1 MTTIW
6 TTTIWGAAMKR
17 PIVLG
22 TGSFVP
28 EGRVTSREYME
39 ALKPRKPVEGKPF
52 EEWPLVATDWVE
64 RHFGINT
71 FAYDA
76 KFPEL
81 TKLPKG
87 GGGIYDGDLAV
98 KSAQLALENAGITGK
113 DVDVLVHVSC
123 TPETNFFDDCMRQMV
138 IELGIRHDIHMV
150 HQNLGCA
157 GLAWG
162 FREAMLHASARVDD
176 ATVLVVASNCP
187 SGYLSR
193 ETLDHYVDAQSYFQW
208 SWLSPAVFGDGG
220 GAIVFRR
227 NGEEGRG
234 LIDVWVE
241 THPETTLIAFPAG
254 GSLEHTKHENV
265 VRQLFLMDPSAVR
278 EQFVALM
285 LRNMQNLRQRWPIHI
300 QPAVNKPFTTD
311 LPVRWYLHQANRLAV
326 VQAATAMKLPMDRV
340 PPNIQDYGNTS
351 AASTLLLF
359 DADRRVGV
367 VKPGDLVIFSWIGAG
382 VGAMN
387 GYAVI
392 VV

>member
-1 MTTIW
+1 MNRN
-6 TTTIWGAAMKR
+6 R

-22 TGSFVP
+22 TGSVVP
-28 EGRVTSREYME
+28 PTRITSQEYME
-39 ALKPRKPVEGKPF
+39 ALRPRKPVDGKAH
-52 EEWPLVATDWVE
+52 EDWPVVDSSWVQ
-64 RHFGINT
+64 RYFGINT

-87 GGGIYDGDLAV
+87 QGGIYDGDLAV
-98 KSAQLALENAGITGK
+98 QAGKLALEDAGLTGK

-123 TPETNFFDDCMRQMV
+123 TPEKNFFDDCMRQIVM
-138 IELGIRHDIHMV
+138 ELNIRTDAHMV

-162 FREAMLHASARVDD
+162 FREAMLHAFAHVDD
-176 ATVLVVASNCP
+176 ATVLVIASNCP
-187 SGYLSR
+187 SAYLSR
-193 ETLDHYVDAQSYFQW
+193 ETLDHYVQAQTYFPW

-220 GAIVFRR
+220 GAIVFKR

-234 LIDVWVE
+234 LLDVWVE
-241 THPETTLIAFPAG
+241 THPETTLIDFPAG

-265 VRQLFLMDPSAVR
+265 VRQLFLMDPTAVS

-285 LRNMQNLRQRWPIHI
+285 LRNMEHLRKRWPIYVEPI
-300 QPAVNKPFTTD
+300 LKKSFSTD
-311 LPVRWYLHQANRLAV
+311 LPARWYLHQANRLAV
-326 VQAATAMKLPMDRV
+326 VQAAKAMKLPMEKV
-340 PPNIQDYGNTS
+340 PTNIQDFGNTS

-359 DADRRVGV
+359 DADRRAGV
-367 VKPGDLVIFSWIGAG
+367 VKTGDLVIFSWIGAG

-387 GYAVI
+387 GYSVI